1 MGAKVAVI
9 YWSRGGS
16 TEQMA
21 KAVAAGLKESGV
33 DADLFKVSEVDS
45 SVADKYNGFA
55 LGCPA
60 MGKEVLE
67 EKVFEP
73 FFASIEKKLK
83 GKDVALFGAYGWGDG
98 KWMREWTERA
108 EADGAKV
115 LKPGLIVKT
124 STDFMSRI
132 KQAFGKEQKIDQKP
146 CLDYGRKLAERF
158 AKGQKLHNSK

>member
-1 MGAKVAVI
+1 MEAKVAVI

-21 KAVAAGLKESGV
+21 IAVAAGLKEAGV
-33 DADLFKVSEVDS
+33 DADLFKASEVDS
-45 SVADKYNGFA
+45 SIVGKYSGFA

-67 EKVFEP
+67 EKTFGP

-83 GKDVALFGAYGWGDG
+83 GKEVALFGAYGWGDG
-98 KWMREWTERA
+98 KWMKDWTERA
-108 EADGAKV
+108 EAGGATV

-124 STDFMSRI
+124 STDIKSRI
-132 KQAFGKEQKIDQKP
+132 KKAFGKEQMID
-146 CLDYGRKLAERF
+146 GRKFAERF
-158 AKGQKLHNSK
+158 AKG